1 MAFEEIEKGPEEHG
15 RYWNPEEVGDKIE
28 GNIYDFVTDDYG
40 NKRIDLY
47 LGTDENDEPIMCML
61 PAHADLKR
69 YYVNLER
76 GDMIQ
81 VTLVKLI
88 EPKGKSKYPKRLYKV
103 LVDSERKVEWPEDD
117 SDDEYFE

>member
-1 MAFEEIEKGPEEHG
+1 MAFEEVEKGPEEFG
-15 RYWNPEEVGDKIE
+15 RCWNPEEIGDQIE
-28 GNIYDFVTDDYG
+28 GNIYDFVVDSYG

-47 LGTDENDEPIMCML
+47 LGSDEDDEPIMCML

-69 YYVNLER
+69 YYRNLER

-88 EPKGKSKYPKRLYKV
+88 EPRKEGQYPKRIYK
-103 LVDSERKVEWPEDD
+103 LLKDDSQKVEWPEEDN
-117 SDDEYFE
+117 DEYFE

>member
-15 RYWNPEEVGDKIE
+15 RYWNPEEIGDQIE
-28 GNIYDFVTDDYG
+28 GNIYNFVTDDYG

-47 LGTDENDEPIMCML
+47 LGEDEEGEAIMCML

-88 EPKGKSKYPKRLYKV
+88 EPKGKSQYPKRIYKV
-103 LVDSERKVEWPEDD
+103 LVDAERKVVWPEED
-117 SDDEYFE
+117 SDDYYE